1 MTENDSEN
9 GSDAIGDGGTV
20 VRESPS
26 GSERSRLERLLDM
39 KNRERYVAL
48 FTALGVLAFPY
59 FLIEVLGVLEPLTG
73 LSLGGYQGL
82 PTLILIYGVVVVGY
96 NVLLGFT
103 GLLSFGHAAFFGV
116 AAYAAALFSVNVVN
130 SPLAMIVV
138 AAVVGTLLAWPIGFL
153 SIRRS
158 GVYFAVLTLTFG
170 QIFYGLAMGPMSW
183 LTNGDDGFTPQPGE
197 LFGIFRLEWPM
208 GLIIERKLGVQ
219 LTALASNLLEVLH
232 FTPRY
237 LLVGGFTVAAVVA
250 AHRII
255 KSPYGLIFKALGQN
269 EQRVEFVGLNVFRY
283 KLMAFVISGAFA
295 GVGGGLYTLYK
306 TSIIH
311 PNGTLY
317 WVISG
322 DFVIMT
328 AVGGV
333 GTLIGPLVGAAVFE
347 YIRLV
352 LSGLSIF
359 GIEIGS
365 AWRLL
370 LGLAF
375 VLIVAF
381 LPKGVY
387 GAIRGIAHRIAVKLG
402 AETTGTT
409 TVPDDAP
416 SSDETPAAGKGGDD

>member
-1 MTENDSEN
+1 MTDDRSEN
-9 GSDAIGDGGTV
+9 AGDAISDGGTV
-20 VRESPS
+20 VAESQD
-26 GSERSRLERLLDM
+26 GGERSPLERLIDM
-39 KNRERYVAL
+39 KEQERYLAV

-59 FLIEVLGVLEPLTG
+59 FLIEVLGTLEPLTG
-73 LSLGGYQGL
+73 LSLGGYAGL

-116 AAYAAALFSVNVVN
+116 AAYAAALFSVNVAS

-138 AAVVGTLLAWPIGFL
+138 AAIAGTLLAWPIGFL

-170 QIFYGLAMGPMSW
+170 QIFYGLAMGPLSW
-183 LTNGDDGFTPQPGE
+183 LTNGDDGFSPQPGD
-197 LFGIFRLEWPM
+197 LLGTFGLDWP
-208 GLIIERKLGVQ
+208 LSFLIERMLGVQ
-219 LTALASNLLEVLH
+219 LTTLASNLIEALH

-237 LLVGGFTVAAVVA
+237 LLVGAFTVAAIVVA
-250 AHRII
+250 NRII

-317 WVISG
+317 WIISG

-333 GTLIGPLVGAAVFE
+333 GTLVGPLVGALVFE

-352 LSGLSIF
+352 LSGIAVF

-387 GAIRGIAHRIAVKLG
+387 GAVRDIAHGVAVRLG
-402 AETTGTT
+402 AETTGET
-409 TVPDDAP
+409 TVPEEAP
-416 SSDETPAAGKGGDD
+416 SSDETTAAGKGGDD